1 MNIAHTWICIC
12 AHIWEQHRVA
22 LYCHIIACLGL
33 FADPLLLKRSLSWRG
48 PFWATGLDV
57 SGNISRLVCP
67 TLVFVD
73 CPHYLSS
80 AFPPVSEA
88 LSFKHPQFM
97 SYPGSYSF
105 RSCNFSKQL
114 APCFSERRP
123 FSKAD
128 SKTWAVPP
136 ARSKDVEQSSGRTG
150 SSLVTST
157 GKMGV
162 GRSKRTWQYMT
173 SMHIQMRSEG
183 FLFEKLGYGS
193 IFLATI
199 TRNYWIAQIQMS
211 HMFPWSGRFNSRL
224 AADSQHLNSS
234 STSLTFQQVW
244 FMGSYRLAIWNLLA
258 FGN

>member
-1 MNIAHTWICIC
+1 
-12 AHIWEQHRVA
+12 
-22 LYCHIIACLGL
+22 
-33 FADPLLLKRSLSWRG
+33 
-48 PFWATGLDV
+48 
-57 SGNISRLVCP
+57 
-67 TLVFVD
+67 
-73 CPHYLSS
+73 
-80 AFPPVSEA
+80 
-88 LSFKHPQFM
+88 M

-105 RSCNFSKQL
+105 RLCNFSKQL

-136 ARSKDVEQSSGRTG
+136 ARSRDVEQSSGRTG

-162 GRSKRTWQYMT
+162 GRSKRTWHLCT
-173 SMHIQMRSEG
+173 SKWEASCLKSWGKEW
-183 FLFEKLGYGS
+183 YGS
-193 IFLATI
+193 IVLATI

-211 HMFPWSGRFNSRL
+211 HMFPWSGRFNLRL

-244 FMGSYRLAIWNLLA
+244 FMGSYRLAIWNPLA
-258 FGN
+258 FGNQSAKKTAFPGKSQSQASWNDLSWRSPTSPTSGILFNESTLT